1 MPDRT
6 LALSDMLA
14 DIADEV
20 DGGVT
25 VGEIVEHLGR
35 RAFGAL
41 LFVFSAPNW
50 LPLPPGSSTFLGA
63 PLVLFSPQLMIG
75 VHSPWM
81 PGFLARR
88 RIPGRSLSAAFRR
101 IIPWLKK
108 VERLSRPRLT
118 FLFGPVGDRLIGL
131 VCFLLAL
138 VLLLPIPLGNMA
150 PAAAIALL
158 GLGMVQRDGV
168 LAILGYLAAAISVG
182 LLVIG
187 AGAALYA
194 ARQLLA
200 AMGVA

>member
-88 RIPGRSLSAAFRR
+88 RIPGRTLGAAFRR